1 MSGVAAARSG
11 HGAGAYIRV
20 GTLDQLKA
28 KGTMVV
34 PGRRCPI
41 LVVYHAGKVY
51 ALDNR
56 CPHLGFPLHKG
67 SVEDGV
73 LTCHWHHA
81 RFDLASGGTFDLWA
95 DDVPVGSAEVRD
107 GEVWVAADCGYPFE
121 ANYWRGRLK
130 EAMAHNL
137 GLVAAKAVLA
147 LFDQG
152 VNPRELVKDAIVF
165 GARNRD
171 GWSTGMTVLT
181 ALANVLPWLDAEDRY
196 LALFHGIRRIA
207 DDAAGQAPRR
217 ERQALDG
224 AAQEPATLKRW
235 LRRWTLVRHRNGG
248 ERTLLTAIAGGASSR
263 DLADLV
269 LAAATDRFFADGG
282 HTLDFINKAAECLDL
297 VGWDLADVVLPTIVR
312 DLVAARGEEES
323 NSWRHPVDLVPLLTR
338 AFDDLHAAVAR
349 GRAATTLWSDHAGL
363 ARALLGDDPA
373 AIVAALDRALG
384 AGATPAALGRTLAYA
399 AALRVA
405 QFGTA
410 NEHGDWETAHHA
422 FTYAH
427 ALHGALRRVYGEG
440 MAAGRDLAPL
450 RGLYHGAMAVYLER
464 FLNVPPTRL
473 PGTRAG
479 DFEGLPEQ
487 APALT
492 AALLDAMDRQSQVDR
507 AAAIV
512 ARYLALGHEPRGI
525 VAALGH
531 ALLREDAGFHAFQMF
546 EAGVREFEAWNG
558 AAEGH
563 HVLIA
568 VARYL
573 AAHAPTQRAQHQTAD
588 IARRLHRGGALH
600 AAAAD
605 D

>member
-1 MSGVAAARSG
+1 MSGAAEARSG
-11 HGAGAYIRV
+11 HGAGAYVRV
-20 GTLDQLKA
+20 GTLDELKA

-41 LVVYHAGKVY
+41 LVVYHAGHVH

-95 DDVPVGSAEVRD
+95 DDIPVGSAEVCD

-147 LFDQG
+147 LLDQG
-152 VNPRELVKDAIVF
+152 VNPRELVNDAIVF

-181 ALANVLPWLDAEDRY
+181 ALANVLPWLEAEDRY

-207 DDAAGQAPRR
+207 DDAAGEAPRR

-248 ERTLLTAIAGGASSR
+248 ERTLLTAIAGGATPR

-269 LAAATDRFFADGG
+269 LTAATDRFFADGG
-282 HTLDFINKAAECLDL
+282 HTLDFINKASECLDL
-297 VGWDLADVVLPTIVR
+297 VGWDLADIVLPTIVR

-323 NSWRHPVDLVPLLTR
+323 NSWRHPVDLVPLLAR
-338 AFDDLHAAVAR
+338 AFEGLDAAVAQ
-349 GRAATTLWSDHAGL
+349 GGAATVSWSDHAGL

-384 AGATPAALGRTLAYA
+384 AGATPATLGRTLAYA

-427 ALHGALRRVYGEG
+427 ALHAALRRVYGEG
-440 MAAGRDLAPL
+440 SAAGRDLALL
-450 RGLYHGAMAVYLER
+450 RGLYHGAMAIYLER
-464 FLNVPPTRL
+464 FLNVPPARL
-473 PGTRAG
+473 PGSRAD
-479 DFEGLPEQ
+479 DFAGLPSDG
-487 APALT
+487 AALT

-512 ARYLALGHEPRGI
+512 ARYLALGHAPRGI

-563 HVLIA
+563 HVLVA
-568 VARYL
+568 VARYI

-600 AAAAD
+600 AENAG
-605 D
+605 